1 MNRTPVTEIEIHVVS
16 NRDRVA
22 QEIFDLR
29 FQEFVVRRS
38 CVIQADGVT
47 AFQLKIGSVAWEV
60 WRPLM
65 SAMT

>member
-29 FQEFVVRRS
+29 FQEFVIRRS
-38 CVIQADGVT
+38 RI
-47 AFQLKIGSVAWEV
+47 L
-60 WRPLM
+60 
-65 SAMT
+65 

>member
-1 MNRTPVTEIEIHVVS
+1 MLRRDRGTSFLSTLQQIGRMNRTPVTEIEIHVVS

-38 CVIQADGVT
+38 CI
-47 AFQLKIGSVAWEV
+47 
-60 WRPLM
+60 P
-65 SAMT
+65 

>member
-38 CVIQADGVT
+38 CILSADRTT
-47 AFQLKIGSVAWEV
+47 AFQQRIDSVAWEA
-60 WRPLM
+60 WRLLTSVM
-65 SAMT
+65 I

>member
-29 FQEFVVRRS
+29 FQEFVAHCSR
-38 CVIQADGVT
+38 ILKADGMT
-47 AFQLKIGSVAWEV
+47 AFQLRIDSVAWV
-60 WRPLM
+60 GWRLLM
-65 SAMT
+65 RVMI